1 MILHRINSLCPAF
14 VVFCVLSTLFVTG
27 CGKSQPPYTP
37 ATAAQK
43 LYLRSQRELAVGN
56 YKQAYDDYQ
65 KAVEEDANAANISH
79 LSSILYS
86 WAIAQSEAADVPLL
100 EAQKQVWLEPK
111 QLALRQKLLTVAL
124 DNEKGLIH
132 SFGLGIIKKGPN
144 PDQTAR
150 LAHEGALADAKAWV
164 ARLATWAA
172 KGVESPFDVSQ
183 MVIDIKTLKATSIE
197 EAIYVVKVSAPMD
210 CLR

>member
-1 MILHRINSLCPAF
+1 MIFHRIKSLCPAF
-14 VVFCVLSTLFVTG
+14 VAFCVFFTLFAAG
-27 CGKSQPPYTP
+27 CGKSQPPHTP
-37 ATAAQK
+37 ETAGQK
-43 LYLRSQRELAVGN
+43 LYLKSQRELAAGN
-56 YKQAYDDYQ
+56 YKQAYDEYQ
-65 KAVEEDANAANISH
+65 KAVTEDANAANINH

-86 WAIAQSEAADVPLL
+86 WAIAQSEPADVPLL
-100 EAQKQVWLEPK
+100 KAQKQVWLEPR

-172 KGVESPFDVSQ
+172 NGVESPFDVSQ
-183 MVIDIKTLKATSIE
+183 TVIDIKTLKENSIE
-197 EAIYVVKVSAPMD
+197 GTIYVVKVSAPMD